1 MGICVGRMIKA
12 LGYLFKKLIKKFH
25 QFCDILPAI
34 ISFMVVHLSTNFLAI
49 YIINKQPTEQCIV
62 LLFIPHEKYKTRTFF
77 FIIINKWFSHE
88 WKKGKQRANNI
99 KRDVF
104 LVFVVVSVALQRW
117 EWRQIYFQQMIFKR
131 KNLNSHI
138 SLFISFNI
146 IQI

>member
-62 LLFIPHEKYKTRTFF
+62 LLFIPHEKYIKQEHSSSSSSTSGFPM
-77 FIIINKWFSHE
+77 SG
-88 WKKGKQRANNI
+88 KKGN
-99 KRDVF
+99 
-104 LVFVVVSVALQRW
+104 
-117 EWRQIYFQQMIFKR
+117 
-131 KNLNSHI
+131 
-138 SLFISFNI
+138 
-146 IQI
+146 